1 MESICKG
8 LGPQFMKMAVEQDAI
23 GLRRFMEGVISK
35 ETRSIQ
41 YNFYHSQGLRLS
53 LTQWAKRL
61 ILKLLKSTHGQWIY
75 RNVQIQDSVA
85 GTQATLRKEKI
96 LREIEEQLEIGGEGL
111 LEEDQ

>member
-1 MESICKG
+1 MELICKG

-23 GLRRFMEGVISK
+23 GLRRFMEGMISK
-35 ETRSIQ
+35 EMRSIQ

-96 LREIEEQLEIGGEGL
+96 LREIEEQLELGDEGL